1 MEKEKMHYP
10 KWLYSRTKGG
20 KIFKD
25 AFEES
30 QIDEADEYRDTPW
43 PEPPKVATNST
54 PGQPCKN
61 CEDIRRHLANQE
73 AKFDKA
79 YGELKTRYE
88 TLKAEFTGQEA
99 ILKAMQAQAAG
110 AGE

>member
-43 PEPPKVATNST
+43 PEPPKVEAVVSGYCQKCADT
-54 PGQPCKN
+54 K
-61 CEDIRRHLANQE
+61 RHLANQE